1 MLHDTHHDTSLSDDY
16 GEEKTTT
23 TSLECEEI
31 QFHQTFLSSNFEF
44 HSHFLSKKS
53 QEKMTKENSL
63 LFHRQGCFT
72 FRYASIHSYALMDQ
86 IMDLLVTAQRR
97 RVVVKI
103 YQPHF
108 LPFFSIVLKQPIK
121 RLIFLGE

>member
-1 MLHDTHHDTSLSDDY
+1 
-16 GEEKTTT
+16 
-23 TSLECEEI
+23 
-31 QFHQTFLSSNFEF
+31 
-44 HSHFLSKKS
+44 
-53 QEKMTKENSL
+53 MTKENSL

-108 LPFFSIVLKQPIK
+108 LPFFDSAKTAHKTADFPGRVEECISHLY
-121 RLIFLGE
+121 G